1 MSEEN
6 IQETALSWE
15 RGDSSDAAQGEGK
28 ESGFV
33 NHGTI
38 PLLS

>member
-1 MSEEN
+1 MSQEN
-6 IQETALSWE
+6 MTGIYWE

-28 ESGFV
+28 ESEFV

-38 PLLS
+38 PSLS